1 LKTSLVGDKANEW
14 CAFARG
20 VEEVGVVRLALARF
34 VYSLHM
40 ATTVFVTWVWLLPWP
55 VAWWVGAFFIPVMV
69 LHWKIA
75 DVCILTTIEMALRG
89 HPEAGSPEQGS
100 FLVGL
105 FGIFG
110 IRITF
115 ETASGLWH
123 VLHEPWPVS
132 SPTVRDRVIACGAG
146 LVRSSSASRI
156 SSS

>member
-115 ETASGLWH
+115 ETASRLAYGMSYTSLGLCLLRLF
-123 VLHEPWPVS
+123 V
-132 SPTVRDRVIACGAG
+132 TG
-146 LVRSSSASRI
+146 
-156 SSS
+156 